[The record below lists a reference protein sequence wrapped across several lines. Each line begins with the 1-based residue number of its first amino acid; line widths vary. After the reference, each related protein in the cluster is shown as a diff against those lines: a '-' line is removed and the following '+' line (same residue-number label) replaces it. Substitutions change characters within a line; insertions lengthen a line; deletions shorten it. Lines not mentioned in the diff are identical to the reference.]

1 MLHPK
6 APTLSRKLFITFPS
20 PEEEFFQRL
29 ERALSK
35 GVDLIQLRLPSFSE
49 EKYEIWA
56 KKVLALCK
64 GYGTQIILNA
74 APELVLRL
82 GANGVHLSSARLA
95 SLSSRPLPPEYLVFA
110 ACHNAEELEK
120 AQHIEADFV
129 TLSPVLPT
137 ASHPG
142 APTLGW
148 VTFGKLVSSVNI
160 PVYALGGMTPDHLS
174 KALALGA
181 QGIAMLSAGW
191 A

>member
-1 MLHPK
+1 MLHRK
-6 APTLSRKLFITFPS
+6 APALSRKLFITFPS

-29 ERALSK
+29 EHALSK
-35 GVDLIQLRLPSFSE
+35 GVDLIQLRLPNFSE

-56 KKVLALCK
+56 RKVLALCK
-64 GYGTQIILNA
+64 GYTQIILNA

-95 SLSSRPLPPEYLVFA
+95 SLSFRPLPPEYLVFA

-120 AQHIEADFV
+120 AQRIEADCV

-148 VTFGKLVSSVNI
+148 ETFGKLVSTVNI
-160 PVYALGGMTPDHLS
+160 PVYALGGMTPAHLS